1 MRLKRILSII
11 VSVSMAISMLTF
23 KTSAHNY
30 DFFSGTYMSNS
41 PCNQSSIG
49 FVVYA
54 SAQNSLLNYNNVY
67 SKAFAWNNVSSKVS
81 VRIAMYS
88 SGMPTTTFFGVIG
101 EDLGSKVAGMT
112 SVYDANGNAVS
123 ANSNWYRVTITM
135 NNGSIFNSAS
145 SPSQAAAM
153 TFIHEVGH
161 ALKLSHPA
169 MDSNLSN
176 HTYEGGRPCAI
187 MNQGFPNQTYIP
199 TAPVLHDKQN
209 LMAKWGA

>member
-1 MRLKRILSII
+1 MRFKRILSVI

-54 SAQNSLLNYNNVY
+54 SAQNSLLNYNDVY

-101 EDLGSKVAGMT
+101 ENLGSFYAGLT
-112 SVYDANGNAVS
+112 TAYDANGNGVS

-135 NNGSIFNSAS
+135 NTNIFNNTS
-145 SPSQAAAM
+145 SSSQAAAK

-161 ALKLSHPA
+161 ALKLCHPA
-169 MDSNLSN
+169 EDPNLSN
-176 HTYEGGRPCAI
+176 HIYNGLPRAI
-187 MNQGFPNQTYIP
+187 MNQGAPNDTNVP
-199 TAPVLHDKQN
+199 TTVVLHDKQN